1 MPPTTH
7 RGDQCATGRRYGIDR
22 RHSRRR
28 RRAYQ
33 CGRPDG
39 CQILAD
45 DFDGGGMIPLP
56 STIVLDDPLDV
67 LVEEPNFLEPSRHDI
82 GRSADS
88 ILCRFSGH
96 PGLLQTA
103 AASFLNAI
111 GRDIADP
118 EM

>member
-1 MPPTTH
+1 
-7 RGDQCATGRRYGIDR
+7 
-22 RHSRRR
+22 
-28 RRAYQ
+28 
-33 CGRPDG
+33 
-39 CQILAD
+39 
-45 DFDGGGMIPLP
+45 MIPLP

-118 EM
+118 EMRASVERVAKAEFARRGIAGGGGWSPAIAG